1 MDLVI
6 LNKIL
11 LLILLFH
18 TTSIFAQLDTI
29 KGCWPYPP
37 FYSSQTIN
45 ATFSE
50 YRDTSP
56 DGHFHNAVDIGEPDG
71 NPCYPSIDGIVYS
84 TYTEGTNAYIRIAS
98 KVSGG
103 WKHLT
108 YLHIRPNP
116 ALSIGDSVKKAE
128 TVVGTVVP
136 GMGHV
141 HLIERELVVN
151 IDDYGY
157 EINNLRKNGGLTPY
171 IDSWAPIINSNTLR
185 FYTNG
190 GGESLS
196 ANQLF
201 GKVDIKIKIE
211 EVNGSTSIGR
221 NNGTYLAGYRV
232 WNSDKTEIV
241 YEPADNGIKYRFDYK
256 PLNSN
261 VHMAFVKG
269 SATLSDPVYWLTNGD
284 GADEINESKTIRDNY
299 FDASLLSEGDYQLE
313 IFSEDTRDNKTNMFF
328 PISIVD
334 PAPKSPTI
342 YCVLNTD
349 FKRSLYVR
357 WKKNDESDLVGYR
370 LYYAVEESRD
380 EGKLVADENSLTNN
394 VEEFFIASP
403 AEYLIPTS
411 RQVHYYT
418 MTAVDESGQESQKSD
433 LFAKSDLIDDRDY
446 RTAMI
451 INGFPKKDEDD
462 KPISHNFVESYFAPL
477 SISDSIVISSSSKQ
491 HFLDDIDAYSLEDYD
506 LIVWFTGDNTN
517 HENTFQVKE
526 MYRLAQYLDGGGNL
540 FVSGSKI
547 GYDLD
552 ERVSDFTDTL
562 FYYHYLK
569 SSFYYVGDEQMKPAS
584 GLTNSVFNENSL
596 NYGVVAEEKYP
607 DDIEPIY
614 GGEVL
619 FNYSQKR
626 PDSTYRHAGIGFKG
640 KFRESEIEGGLIY
653 LSFPFETV
661 GSFEERLQ
669 FFNSLFSYFGLAT
682 DIDKDNVFSPNQFSL
697 EQNYPNPF
705 NPTTT
710 ISYSV
715 PNIGKAINHQVRL
728 VVYNVRGQEVATRIN
743 HAQKPGSYQAHF
755 NGSVFSSG
763 PYFARLTVNNMS
775 KTISMMLIK

>member
-1 MDLVI
+1 M
-6 LNKIL
+6 L
-11 LLILLFH
+11 L
-18 TTSIFAQLDTI
+18 TSSVFAQLDTF
-29 KGCWPYPP
+29 KGSWPYPP

-71 NPCYPSIDGIVYS
+71 NPCYPSMDGIVYS
-84 TYTEGTNAYIRIAS
+84 TYAEGTNAYIRIAS

-128 TVVGTVVP
+128 TVVGTVVA

-141 HLIERELVVN
+141 HLIERELVAN
-151 IDDYGY
+151 IDDYGC

-171 IDSWAPIINSNTLR
+171 VDSWAPIINSNTLR

-190 GGESLS
+190 GFELLS
-196 ANQLF
+196 ANQLY

-221 NNGTYLAGYRV
+221 NNGAYLAGYRV
-232 WNSDKTEIV
+232 WNSEKSEIV
-241 YEPADNGIKYRFDYK
+241 FEPADKGIKYRFDYK
-256 PLNSN
+256 PLNSD

-284 GADEINESKTIRDNY
+284 GANEINSSKTIRDNY
-299 FDASLLSEGDYQLE
+299 FDASLLPEGNYQLE
-313 IFSEDTRDNKTNMFF
+313 IFSEDTRDNQTNMFF
-328 PISIVD
+328 PISIID
-334 PAPKSPTI
+334 PAPSTPTI
-342 YCVLNTD
+342 YCALNTD
-349 FKRSLYVR
+349 MKRALYVR
-357 WKKNDESDLVGYR
+357 WKKGAESDLVGYR
-370 LYYAVEESRD
+370 LYYAVDDSLTEWR
-380 EGKLVADENSLTNN
+380 LVADESTLTKD
-394 VEEFFIASP
+394 VGEFSVASP
-403 AEYLIPTS
+403 ADYLIPTN

-418 MTAVDESGQESQKSD
+418 ITSVDESGQESQKSD
-433 LFAKSDLIDDRDY
+433 LFAKSDLTDDRDY
-446 RTAMI
+446 QTAMI
-451 INGFPKKDEDD
+451 INGFPKKDDEGVS
-462 KPISHNFVESYFAPL
+462 ISHNFIESYFAPL
-477 SISDSIVISSSSKQ
+477 SISNSVVISSASKQ
-491 HFLDDIDAYSLEDYD
+491 HFLDDIDAFSLEDYD
-506 LIVWFTGDNTN
+506 LIIWFTGDNTN

-552 ERVSDFTDTL
+552 ERKSDFTDTL
-562 FYYHYLK
+562 FYYQYLK
-569 SSFYYVGDEQMKPAS
+569 SNFYYVGDELMKPAL
-584 GLTNSVFNENSL
+584 GLANSVFEDITL
-596 NYGVVAEEKYP
+596 HYGNVAEEKYP
-607 DDIEPIY
+607 DDIEPVN
-614 GGEVL
+614 GSEVL

-626 PDSTYRHAGIGFKG
+626 PDSTFRTAGVGFKG
-640 KFRESEIEGGLIY
+640 KFRESKIDGGLVY

-661 GSFEERLQ
+661 SSFDERIEFLG
-669 FFNSLFSYFGLAT
+669 SLFNYFGLTT
-682 DIDKDNVFSPNQFSL
+682 DLDSETNFIPNQFAL

-705 NPTTT
+705 NPATT

-715 PNIGKAINHQVRL
+715 PNTGKATDHKVRL
-728 VVYNVRGQEVATRIN
+728 VIYNVLGQEVAVLIDRE
-743 HAQKPGSYQAHF
+743 QKPGSYQAVF
-755 NGSVFSSG
+755 NASVLSSG
-763 PYFARLTVNNMS
+763 PYFARLTVNDIS